1 MFEHYENLEE
11 FLNLDKSKVIVD
23 YCDWERLVYFYDRDL
38 GYHCINPISLI
49 RDLAL
54 KYIIDTERYNE
65 FERCL
70 KEIEKMDGLL

>member
-1 MFEHYENLEE
+1 MFEHYENLEK
-11 FLNLDKSKVIVD
+11 FLNLDESKVIVD
-23 YCDWERLVYFYDRDL
+23 YYDWEKLVGFYDREL
-38 GYHCINPISLI
+38 GDHYVNSINLV

-54 KYIIDTERYNE
+54 KCIIDTERYNE